1 MQVIYSVV
9 VPIEELVYRALVVE
23 VDNFDDVTSAIT
35 TQSSLRGVHQFIDAS
50 NVHLQITNNVSSKHS
65 SLRRS
70 NLNSPTFQ

>member
-35 TQSSLRGVHQFIDAS
+35 TQSSLRGIHQFIDAS
-50 NVHLQITNNVSSKHS
+50 NVHLHITNNVSTRHCEDK
-65 SLRRS
+65 
-70 NLNSPTFQ
+70 T